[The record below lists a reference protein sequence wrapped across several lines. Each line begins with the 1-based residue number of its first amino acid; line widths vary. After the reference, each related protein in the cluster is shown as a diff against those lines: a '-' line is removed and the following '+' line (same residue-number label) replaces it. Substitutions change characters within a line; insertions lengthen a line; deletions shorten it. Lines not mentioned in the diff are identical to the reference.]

1 MWRVLVHFS
10 PFGRILNSKS
20 VGTPFTSTGKVQFR
34 GNIWVSDFGFVSI
47 ADFGFKPFYITR
59 NVARGSLIIDI

>member
-1 MWRVLVHFS
+1 MLEALIRLP
-10 PFGRILNSKS
+10 PFGRIKNLKL
-20 VGTPFTSTGKVQFR
+20 VGTPIAFTGKVQSK

-47 ADFGFKPFYITR
+47 AGFGFKPFYITR